1 MKKQNL
7 KIRKLLLHKKLF
19 TQIYPKGRISGGTQ
33 ERYNEM
39 KLKNQTN

>member
-1 MKKQNL
+1 MFSFKMVFHQKNSQ
-7 KIRKLLLHKKLF
+7 RPY
-19 TQIYPKGRISGGTQ
+19 QWVTQ

>member
-1 MKKQNL
+1 MVFHQKNSQ
-7 KIRKLLLHKKLF
+7 RSY
-19 TQIYPKGRISGGTQ
+19 QWVTQ